1 MKNFF
6 LFTKNINNYGIW
18 IFLNIIFFEIK
29 FFFETNNINSLNH
42 DSEFTSDYNETKTK
56 KNYNTPYIPTP
67 YYFFYIIKNFLKKNN
82 LNNFTF
88 IDFGCG
94 YSRSLFF
101 LKKFFNLK
109 FIGIDLNKRIIK
121 KMQNFKSHKSFF
133 FDYNLKDYKKR
144 KKVINFIKKK
154 KLEKKEIIVFFSDS
168 FDVFNLKKV
177 MDDFARFDKLYLIL
191 VNTKNYE
198 IFKNKFII
206 VNKFFFKNKNRNV
219 IILKNAKK

>member
-18 IFLNIIFFEIK
+18 TFLNIIFFEIK

-56 KNYNTPYIPTP
+56 KNYNTPYIPTS
-67 YYFFYIIKNFLKKNN
+67 YYFFHIIKNILKIKN

-109 FIGIDLNKRIIK
+109 FIGIDLNKKIIK

-133 FDYNLKDYKKR
+133 FEGLRSDIENELGHLFGEGVCSFLLFEDKH
-144 KKVINFIKKK
+144 INTPLRI
-154 KLEKKEIIVFFSDS
+154 
-168 FDVFNLKKV
+168 
-177 MDDFARFDKLYLIL
+177 
-191 VNTKNYE
+191 
-198 IFKNKFII
+198 
-206 VNKFFFKNKNRNV
+206 
-219 IILKNAKK
+219 